1 MRLRSAALGS
11 NPGRGFTTRSEMYE
25 LALFAGAGGGLLAT
39 KWLLG
44 WRCVCA
50 VEKAPYRREVL
61 LRRQRDGLLDLFP
74 IWDDIRTFTK
84 RNNACRRAIKAIRR
98 CRPLVVTA
106 GFPCQPFSVAGKRD
120 WETSEKNLWPE
131 TARVIQEVRPD
142 CVLLENVPGIRP
154 YLPVVIRDLRRA
166 GFIPRRPTTVAAASV
181 GAGHIRKRVW
191 IFAYAQ
197 PLRRRTRSGRP
208 EPTGQRRT
216 ESAGCAESIF
226 AHRDD
231 VRQLQQKRGVENL
244 RRRAGNG
251 IAKEGARIRLFAHT
265 EQPRLEG
272 CG

>member
-1 MRLRSAALGS
+1 
-11 NPGRGFTTRSEMYE
+11 MYE

-120 WETSEKNLWPE
+120 WETSDKNLWPE
-131 TARVIQEVRPD
+131 TARVISEIRPEF
-142 CVLLENVPGIRP
+142 VLLENVPGIRP
-154 YLPVVIRDLRRA
+154 YLPVVIRDLRRV
-166 GFIPRRPTTVAAASV
+166 GYTVERPTIVAAASV

-191 IFAYAQ
+191 IFAYAH
-197 PLRRRTRSGRP
+197 PLRCQARSGRP
-208 EPTGQRRT
+208 EPTGQWRT
-216 ESAGCAESIF
+216 EFVGCAEAQREAQQFVNINWWANEPGLARLVYGV
-226 AHRDD
+226 AHRVD
-231 VRQLQQKRGVENL
+231 R
-244 RRRAGNG
+244 
-251 IAKEGARIRLFAHT
+251 IAALGDGQVPAVVATAWRILT
-265 EQPRLEG
+265 EETSF
-272 CG
+272 